1 MEPRTRI
8 RKSLVLIVA
17 VLAIVLLGAIAAIT
31 SSRSRPALQ
40 EAKLS
45 DGRIVQ
51 VAGVTI
57 GPPHSMHTP
66 GLRNAL
72 YHFMPAAFKR
82 QLGPSFSAGFG
93 FQHQGIGLWL
103 MCYDPALE
111 QYVPSPFSRAVIVD
125 EHGCEMESTG
135 SGGTSDSFHHASVL
149 HVSNFPRDREKLTFR
164 LYNNFSGTNALGEI
178 TIDNPLKAQR
188 ADWRPQHLPIVVTN
202 QNVSAKL
209 NRIPPEKSGTDLEI
223 FENGVPSKEWSLENM
238 FFEDTLGNATT
249 TGSNLCQEQNAWKLK
264 IRLMRTPFASFA
276 PNEVWKIGELK
287 LPAAGKSFQMSRSNS
302 VAGVPLILQ
311 CINGPG
317 SHVFSNGVCTSSSP
331 WTNGMRETFW
341 VSGMRKQGKQVSL
354 TTRASDDVT
363 IVVTHDSLYPN
374 RQFMM
379 RVHHNDRV
387 VAAARGASSDGVAYY
402 YDLSW
407 LVPPAD
413 IPPAYAPLHA
423 EIIVQEG
430 REFEFLV
437 NPKDYQPSQTAR

>member
-1 MEPRTRI
+1 M
-8 RKSLVLIVA
+8 
-17 VLAIVLLGAIAAIT
+17 VLLGAIVAVT

-40 EAKLS
+40 EAKLN

-57 GPPHSMHTP
+57 GPPHSMHKG

-72 YHFMPAAFKR
+72 YRFMPDGFKR
-82 QLGPSFSAGFG
+82 HLGPNFSAGFG
-93 FQHQGIGLWL
+93 FQHKGIGLWL

-111 QYVPSPFSRAVIVD
+111 QYVPSPFSKAVIVD

-135 SGGTSDSFHHASVL
+135 NGGASDSFHHASVL

-178 TIDNPLKAQR
+178 TIDNPVKAQN
-188 ADWRPQHLPIVVTN
+188 ADWRPQALPIMVANKNVT
-202 QNVSAKL
+202 AKL
-209 NRIPPEKSGTDLEI
+209 NRIPPQKGGIDLEF
-223 FENGVPSKEWSLENM
+223 FENGAPSQEWSLENM
-238 FFEDTLGNATT
+238 SFEDMLGNATT
-249 TGSNLCQEQNAWKLK
+249 TGSNLCRKQNAWKLK
-264 IRLMRTPFASFA
+264 TRLMRTPFASFA
-276 PNEVWKIGELK
+276 SNEVWEIGEVK
-287 LPAAGKSFQMSRSNS
+287 LPSPGKSMQMSLSNS
-302 VAGVPLILQ
+302 VVGVPLIVQ
-311 CINGPG
+311 CLNGPG

-341 VSGMRKQGKQVSL
+341 VTGTKYRGKHVPL

-379 RVHHNDRV
+379 RLRHNDRV

-407 LVPPAD
+407 LVPPAE
-413 IPPAYAPLHA
+413 IPPANTPLRA

-437 NPKDYQPSQTAR
+437 NPKDYRPTQTAL